1 LPLILIGEY
10 IMTNLL
16 ELKNVSKIFP
26 LGGIIRKKRVIAVD
40 SFSLEI
46 PEDQQR
52 IITLA
57 GESGSGKTTITNL
70 LLGFIKPTSGEIIF
84 RGKNLW
90 KLKPDEWKTY
100 RREVQAV
107 FQDPYES
114 YNTFYKMDHSLITP
128 IKKFRLAKTHNEA
141 VKIATEALW
150 SVGLNADEILNK
162 YPHELSGGQRQRVML
177 ARVFALKPKILLA
190 DEPVSMIDISL
201 RADILKIIQRLQKE
215 FGMSCVY
222 ITHDLSNAFCISN
235 YIIILYLGSVME
247 EGDFQAIIKNP
258 KHPYVKMLIDSIPKP
273 NPKNRWDSKVKLQDV
288 EIARLEKIQGC
299 KFSNRCSQAKKVCR
313 EKNPDLVNLIED
325 SRKIRCFEYV

>member
-1 LPLILIGEY
+1 
-10 IMTNLL
+10 MTNLL
-16 ELKNVSKIFP
+16 ELKNVSKTFS

-40 SFSLEI
+40 NFSIEI
-46 PEDQQR
+46 PEDQQK

-57 GESGSGKTTITNL
+57 GESGSGKTTIANL
-70 LLGFIKPTSGEIIF
+70 LLGFIKPTSGEIIY

-90 KLKPDEWKTY
+90 KLKRDEWKRY

-114 YNTFYKMDHSLITP
+114 FNGFYKMEHSLITP
-128 IKKFRLAKTHNEA
+128 IKKFKLAKTDGEA
-141 VKIATEALW
+141 VKIASEALW

-162 YPHELSGGQRQRVML
+162 RPHELSGGQRQRVML

-190 DEPVSMIDISL
+190 DEPVSMIDVSL

-215 FGMSCVY
+215 FGMSCIY

-235 YIIILYLGSVME
+235 YIIILYLASVME
-247 EGDFQAIIKNP
+247 EGDFQAIIKTP

-273 NPKNRWDSKVKLQDV
+273 NPKNRWEGKVMLQNV
-288 EIARLEKIQGC
+288 EVARLEKIQGC
-299 KFSNRCSQAKKVCR
+299 KFSNRCPQAKEVCH
-313 EKNPDLVNLIED
+313 EKNPNLVNLGD
-325 SRKIRCFEYV
+325 NRKIRCYEYK